1 MTSNTDPTPFVY
13 STEHMRVKAYTGG
26 ALATV
31 AEVGFDGLEWLLKH
45 LSASRKNLSGRPN
58 WSLR

>member
-31 AEVGFDGLEWLLKH
+31 AEMGFDGLEWLLKDP
-45 LSASRKNLSGRPN
+45 SRKNLSGRPN